1 MPVTPDTTSHTLSGT
16 TLAIVNA
23 LPATH
28 DEAGYKDL
36 TWVTGVCAL
45 KEVPEIGRE
54 WDTVE
59 DKTVC
64 SRRTGSKKGMFKWKE
79 PTFKLNI
86 MKGDPAQVI
95 YRTLEGSDAVGSFKM
110 ARPDGTII
118 YFSAQV
124 AQFNLTDGGDG
135 SSIDTASVKLLP
147 HGDILY
153 IDAPTV

>member
-23 LPATH
+23 LPVTY

-147 HGDILY
+147 QGDILY

>member
-1 MPVTPDTTSHTLSGT
+1 MPVTPYTTSHTLSGA
-16 TLAIVNA
+16 TLAIANA
-23 LPATH
+23 LPATY
-28 DEAGYKDL
+28 DESGYKAL

-64 SRRTGSKKGMFKWKE
+64 NRRTSSKKGMFKWKE

-95 YRTLEGSDAVGSFKM
+95 YRTLEAGDTAGSFKM
-110 ARPDGTII
+110 AIPDGTII

-147 HGDILY
+147 QGDILY
-153 IDAPTV
+153 IDAPTA